1 MRVVLLDLIGRCG
14 HLEGVNAGVVVLPIH
29 RAQQQQRCP
38 CSRGGRTR
46 AWQQPSP
53 ASWLRSPATSSHEA
67 ATSSPLCR
75 SVWSLSLMN
84 DPQALNDFLYGTNE
98 LQTEDLLINSS
109 SGGGSLFTDAPS
121 PGSLLGDGSD
131 PPDSPP
137 PGCVDLSFLE
147 EALLSSPEGE
157 EDPEEELGG
166 GTPVQTGYEGKKGGV
181 QCDILQQSLQ
191 EAQITE
197 QTMALDPGGDNLSLY
212 SPPFIPR
219 DTQAAVDPPQPS
231 LLAVGPGCPS
241 LKPAAQLMG
250 LLPGNVFPETFSL
263 SSMIL
268 HRAVPRPL
276 LPPRH
281 LPTPLLRAPVPLLIQ
296 SKLPVSIQPRL
307 VQISPKPPGQ
317 KQNQA
322 PKACGPPGPPAAPLP
337 KQLSLQLVNPG
348 SFLLQPHIFQGQN
361 QYLLQGRAPVTISQ
375 HAARPLL
382 GSSAGGPQILTVP
395 PASTPQILTVP
406 PRQLNFSFTSPAG
419 QLALRQVLSGPLQ
432 LQSGAPTV
440 FQMPGAYAAGGPRTT
455 LVHGPALGNHITLIN
470 SSGVLPPDLTS
481 ISIVNGPSVVQG
493 RPFAARAPALQT
505 EGPLSRQQASVV
517 LLPERAVQEERGPE
531 EMGPEET
538 LQQILQVLQP
548 VTVQPPPAELQ
559 SPPPPAITVLQ
570 PPSEAPLPPHP
581 AEEKLLMPPIDVT
594 TLEEEAT
601 PLMSQNEAFIQ
612 HLQQAALSPPLS
624 SELLAADLPM
634 ETLSSPDRETPPQSQ
649 DPAVQNLEASPI
661 HLDPEDTSLSL
672 PPSPLQDAEMQS
684 FSPLIAPQSSDH
696 IQIHVSQAS
705 FPQNQLQVQS
715 SVSQP
720 PSPPQPNPPSS
731 GLSTGGDPPPVQQHT
746 QHKPT
751 AALLVEPEA
760 FPLQPSS
767 PAAWGHGQGQGQGPP
782 EPRERTPTLRSLQT
796 CTKIFHRERI
806 SHQQH
811 AGTGPSLSHL
821 VFQQRLCSD
830 QASVQASL
838 SGPAFPSL
846 QDAVS
851 RLLPF
856 HCCAGELP
864 TQQHF
869 NTVDQ
874 EFETV
879 SGFLLKR
886 TKDMVNKYRQ
896 LLVREA
902 QQESPSAEM
911 VMLERLF
918 LQAERCALVEDR
930 RRVRRDPESFLS
942 AMTPS
947 SSSLPPSSPPASW
960 PRLSDR
966 PPGLKTYRSS
976 SRGALRLTIKHES
989 GSRKVVHN
997 SACEQGLKRDHK
1009 GQLTNGGPHPLLPG
1023 PHPPLLGP
1031 HPPLLAPQETPNGA
1045 HPPEDISDTDSKLK
1059 PLPTPQIKGSPHRE
1073 VSAPK
1078 VKCSRPDAPTPRPL
1092 QEDPLLNEHLQSAI
1106 DSILEL
1112 QRLQGPSGAPPSGP
1126 CLDQGV
1132 SSALEL

>member
-1 MRVVLLDLIGRCG
+1 MEDEDGTCLLD
-14 HLEGVNAGVVVLPIH
+14 VL
-29 RAQQQQRCP
+29 C
-38 CSRGGRTR
+38 
-46 AWQQPSP
+46 
-53 ASWLRSPATSSHEA
+53 
-67 ATSSPLCR
+67 
-75 SVWSLSLMN
+75 

-166 GTPVQTGYEGKKGGV
+166 TTPVQTGYEGKKGGV

-268 HRAVPRPL
+268 HRAIPRP
-276 LPPRH
+276 

-307 VQISPKPPGQ
+307 VQISPKQPGQKQ

-322 PKACGPPGPPAAPLP
+322 PSLTFVPGAASPNIVLSPPPQKPVAPPQPHLP

-395 PASTPQILTVP
+395 PTSTPQILTVP

-440 FQMPGAYAAGGPRTT
+440 FQMPGAYAAGGPCST

-517 LLPERAVQEERGPE
+517 VLPERAVQEER
-531 EMGPEET
+531 GPEET

-661 HLDPEDTSLSL
+661 PLDPEDTSLSL
-672 PPSPLQDAEMQS
+672 PPSPLQDAEGQS
-684 FSPLIAPQSSDH
+684 FSPLVPPQSSDQ

-705 FPQNQLQVQS
+705 FPQNQKQVQS

-720 PSPPQPNPPSS
+720 PSPPQPDPPSS

-760 FPLQPSS
+760 FSLQPSS
-767 PAAWGHGQGQGQGPP
+767 PAAWGHGQGQGPP

-796 CTKIFHRERI
+796 CTKPADLPQRENLTPATRRHR
-806 SHQQH
+806 
-811 AGTGPSLSHL
+811 
-821 VFQQRLCSD
+821 FQQRLCSD

-838 SGPAFPSL
+838 SGPGFPSL

-902 QQESPSAEM
+902 QESPSAEM

-1009 GQLTNGGPHPLLPG
+1009 GQLINGGPHPLFPGPHPPLLG

-1045 HPPEDISDTDSKLK
+1045 HPPEDIPDTDSKLK
-1059 PLPTPQIKGSPHRE
+1059 PLSTPQIKGSPHRE
-1073 VSAPK
+1073 VNAPK
-1078 VKCSRPDAPTPRPL
+1078 VKCSRPDAPLPRPL

-1112 QRLQGPSGAPPSGP
+1112 QRLQGPSGAPPPGP
-1126 CLDQGV
+1126 CLDQRV
-1132 SSALEL
+1132 SSALQL